1 MNICQQYNFHKF
13 MAVDAIAYVYGLY
26 IFDDVLTS
34 CFYKF
39 LCVVIFLMMAKARR
53 KT

>member
-1 MNICQQYNFHKF
+1 
-13 MAVDAIAYVYGLY
+13 MAIDVIAYVYGLY
-26 IFDDVLTS
+26 IFDDVLTL

-39 LCVVIFLMMAKARR
+39 LCIVIFLMMAKARR